1 MSVEV
6 TVGPPVLTIN
16 HGSTFMVTDRR
27 GEIHPDKDLGVF
39 AEDTRFVGY
48 YRCTIEREPWDLFTS
63 TTTSYYQARLVYGN
77 PALPALD
84 NPLPHA
90 PQHGQQ
96 SIPGIR
102 GNIKAHSVG
111 LVITRSVG
119 ERINEQFFITNY
131 SGADLSFHLELSI
144 RSDFV
149 DLFDVKAHRYFARGD
164 TSTVW
169 QPGNDYWDLV
179 TTYRDGGFI
188 RRFTYRLLRS
198 QSAPRFD
205 NGRITWTI
213 EMPKGGQWRA
223 EAVMLL
229 DAGQG
234 AAPPP
239 GSGAREVDRLALWA
253 KNTTQLR
260 ASNHD
265 VVAAFDQAV
274 DDMAALRLHES
285 DMPEHEWLPAAGVP
299 WYVTLFGR
307 DSLIVS
313 YQNMAVYAPF
323 ARGALRK
330 LAQYQATERDDWRD
344 AQPGKILHE
353 IRHGELAYFGLIPQ
367 TPYYGTWDA
376 TPLYLIVLHEIWKWT
391 GDQKLLEAY
400 RSNAERC
407 LAWIDQYGDLD
418 GDGFQEYKTFSAQ
431 GYENQS
437 WKDSGIAVVY
447 PDGSQ
452 VKQPKALCELQGY
465 VYDAKQRMAE
475 IYAALG
481 NAARA
486 DELRQQAEQLRRAF
500 NERFWLD
507 DQGTYAFG
515 LDPDKQPIAT
525 VASNAGHCL
534 WSGIADPDKA
544 ARVVQRLLQ
553 PDMWSGWGIRTLSR
567 RNPAYNPFSY
577 QNGSVWP
584 HDNAFIAAGFRRYGF
599 ADEANRVAGAIFDAA
614 ARFESYRLPELY
626 SGLDRAETVFPVQY
640 LGANIPQAWAAGSI
654 FLLVQTMLGL
664 RADAPN
670 GRLYVDP
677 KLPEWLPDVTLSNV
691 AVGGTCL
698 RLNFWRASNA
708 PDAPTRWDVVDQT
721 GPAIDVLAERLPPG
735 APLAVST

>member
-1 MSVEV
+1 VATEI

-16 HGSTFMVTDRR
+16 HGSTFMVTDRQ
-27 GEIHPDKDLGVF
+27 GEIHPDQELGVF
-39 AEDTRFVGY
+39 AGDTRFVGY
-48 YRCTIEREPWDLFTS
+48 YRCTIERQPWVLLTS
-63 TTTSYYQARLVYGN
+63 STTSYCEMRLVYTN
-77 PALPALD
+77 PPLPALD
-84 NPLPHA
+84 APMPHWPQGRGRTFPGVRGDLPA
-90 PQHGQQ
+90 QQ
-96 SIPGIR
+96 I
-102 GNIKAHSVG
+102 G
-111 LVITRSVG
+111 LVLTRSVNG
-119 ERINEQFFITNY
+119 TLQEHFAVSNY
-131 SGADLSFHLELSI
+131 SGMAVRFHLDLSI

-149 DLFDVKAHRYFARGD
+149 DLFDVKAHRYFSRGD
-164 TSTVW
+164 SVSSW
-169 QPGNDYWDLV
+169 LVADDRWDLV
-179 TTYRDGGFI
+179 VAYQNGDFR
-188 RRFTYRLLRS
+188 RRFTYRVLHS
-198 QSAPRFD
+198 DSPPRYD
-205 NGRITWTI
+205 NGRIEWTI
-213 EMPKGGQWRA
+213 DLPPAGRW
-223 EAVMLL
+223 EAHATMIL
-229 DAGQG
+229 DVGQG
-234 AAPPP
+234 DAPAP
-239 GSGAREVDRLALWA
+239 GTSSRSEDRQATWDA
-253 KNTTQLR
+253 HTTQLST
-260 ASNHD
+260 SNC
-265 VVAAFDQAV
+265 VADATYRQAV
-274 DDMAALRLHES
+274 DDMAALRIHMP
-285 DMPEHEWLPAAGVP
+285 DMPEHEWVPAAGVP
-299 WYVTLFGR
+299 WFVTLFGR
-307 DSLIVS
+307 DSLVVS
-313 YQNMAVYAPF
+313 YQAMSVYTPF
-323 ARGALRK
+323 ARGALQR
-330 LAQYQATERDDWRD
+330 LAEYQATERDDWRD

-353 IRHGELAYFGLIPQ
+353 IRHGELAYFELVPQ

-376 TPLYLIVLHEIWKWT
+376 TPLYLIVLHEAWKWT
-391 GDQKLLEAY
+391 GDQKLLETY
-400 RSNAERC
+400 LPNAERC